1 MQTPLEMKIGRDE
14 GGPLSESEIVYY
26 RDLLKKNAR
35 SMLGR
40 KLRQRLGSSDLVQET
55 LMVTVMNLSTII
67 GRPRRVVYQWMI
79 SVMRHR
85 VLNHVRADKV
95 RQREQGHGARPIAI
109 DDAGLE
115 TDLINIEL
123 KELVLKQL
131 AKMDDL
137 SRRLFE
143 LRYFEDLELQEIAK
157 LMGLSKDTTRSNL
170 YRTLEKIRTELR
182 ESMT

>member
-26 RDLLKKNAR
+26 RELLKKNAR

-67 GRPRRVVYQWMI
+67 GRPRRAVFQWMI

-85 VLNHVRADKV
+85 VLKHTRADKV
-95 RQREQGHGARPIAI
+95 RQRAQGHGVRPIAI
-109 DDAGLE
+109 EDAGLE
-115 TDLINIEL
+115 TNLINIEL
-123 KELVLKQL
+123 KELIMNKLTSL
-131 AKMDDL
+131 DAL
-137 SRRLFE
+137 SSRMFE
-143 LRYFEDLELQEIAK
+143 LRYFEDRQLHEIAE
-157 LMGLSKDTTRSNL
+157 LVGRSKDAVRGNL
-170 YRTLEKIRTELR
+170 YRTLLKVRQELK
-182 ESMT
+182 ESMS

>member
-1 MQTPLEMKIGRDE
+1 
-14 GGPLSESEIVYY
+14 
-26 RDLLKKNAR
+26 
-35 SMLGR
+35 
-40 KLRQRLGSSDLVQET
+40 
-55 LMVTVMNLSTII
+55 
-67 GRPRRVVYQWMI
+67 
-79 SVMRHR
+79 MRHR